1 MRKLIAG
8 LLASVLI
15 LNSTATVSYAVIEN
29 LNSKQEIQAQE
40 NAIIPLKLE
49 KEIKAS
55 LAKVYGTENVEVI
68 YSNIL
73 SIAKKALE

>member
-40 NAIIPLKLE
+40 NPISPLKLGN
-49 KEIKAS
+49 EIKAT
-55 LAKVYGTENVEVI
+55 LAKV
-68 YSNIL
+68 
-73 SIAKKALE
+73 